1 MTNSLLKFKKISAVI
16 ALSLASSTTLAADLG
31 VANNFS
37 AFVFN
42 DFKSHFGR
50 ADGAIAAGEIDLQGY
65 SVGYTRPYSP
75 EEYYLISESTI
86 DFKYGRQYVGSMIA
100 GGGTDIHWGVR
111 WGMEWGS
118 KILSNQDESAMPFN
132 FDEQEEYYK
141 NLSAELNQLS
151 QTGTV
156 YRKWGGLYLEGDGS
170 SSTQVFNIDG
180 RDFAKAHTFK
190 VWGIPS
196 DATVI
201 FNITGGADLH
211 VRGKG
216 FWHLRRHAS
225 KTVFNFPD
233 TQNLN
238 IKGNRWEGVIL
249 APYADI
255 KGAYGTAKMPI
266 IGQSF
271 KGSMALL
278 GGEFNGDLPALAEP
292 IAPFTMQQ
300 KWHWNSS
307 DFMPEHNQVISTPV
321 VAQLNDDNGDDIINN
336 NDVADV
342 VIVSY
347 KGTDLSNGVV
357 RALSGI
363 DGSELWSYT
372 SGAIAA
378 DARYTPAVA
387 DLDGDGVVEIIVSS
401 RLSEYVSVID
411 NNGITKKQISKVGSN
426 WSTIGN
432 VSIADLDNDGSVEF
446 SLGDAVYNYDT
457 GSVYTFDWAPSSVI
471 FDSNSDGVQEVL
483 SSGQLNDVYGAEL
496 WRYVGEDKIWFSSI
510 ADIDGDQQPEVILSI
525 PATSATA
532 NKSKLVAL
540 EANGNVKWE
549 LDNSVNGGSGAQSIS
564 NFLGK
569 DDMGIAHAGYKSID
583 MYNSQGGLE
592 WSVANDDEWSG
603 KIGLSA
609 YDFNGDGID
618 EVIVQD
624 HYKVRVLNGVNGE
637 VLSTVA
643 NSSGTLWEYPIVVDL
658 EGDDNAELVVV
669 SNNTDSRYS
678 INNGVTVYGAADNSK
693 PWKNATRIWNQHSY
707 HQTNIS
713 QDGKVP
719 NYELP
724 SWLNNNTYRSSTLK

>member
-1 MTNSLLKFKKISAVI
+1 
-16 ALSLASSTTLAADLG
+16 
-31 VANNFS
+31 
-37 AFVFN
+37 
-42 DFKSHFGR
+42 
-50 ADGAIAAGEIDLQGY
+50 
-65 SVGYTRPYSP
+65 
-75 EEYYLISESTI
+75 
-86 DFKYGRQYVGSMIA
+86 MIA
-100 GGGTDIHWGVR
+100 GGGTDVSWSVR
-111 WGMEWGS
+111 WGMERGS
-118 KILSNQDESAMPFN
+118 QILSNQEQSALPFN
-132 FDEQEEYYK
+132 FDEQEQYYK
-141 NLSAELNQLS
+141 DLSAELSKLDA
-151 QTGTV
+151 TGTV
-156 YRKWGGLYLEGDGS
+156 QSKWGGLYLQGDGS
-170 SSTQVFNIDG
+170 SNTQVFNLDA
-180 RDFAKAHTFK
+180 RQFAKAHTFK

-278 GGEFNGDLPALAEP
+278 GGEFNGDLPTVAEP
-292 IAPFTMQQ
+292 IAPFSMQQ
-300 KWHWNSS
+300 KWQWNSS
-307 DFMPEHNQVISTPV
+307 DFMPEHIQVISTPV
-321 VAQLNDDNGDDIINN
+321 VAQLNDDNGDGVINN

-342 VIVSY
+342 VIISY
-347 KGTDLSNGVV
+347 KDKDLSNGIV
-357 RALSGI
+357 RALNGV
-363 DGSELWSYT
+363 DGTELWNYST
-372 SGAIAA
+372 GTVAA
-378 DARYTPAVA
+378 DARYSPAVA
-387 DLDGDGVVEIIVSS
+387 DLDGDGVVEIVVSS
-401 RLSEYVSVID
+401 RLKDYISVVD
-411 NNGITKKQISKVGSN
+411 NEGVIKKQISKVGSN

-446 SLGDAVYNYDT
+446 SLGDAVYNYDI

-583 MYNSQGGLE
+583 MYNNQGGLV

-719 NYELP
+719 TYELP